1 MNLWLLT
8 GEYPPDFGGGIGT
21 YSYHTAEMLSQ
32 RGHTLTVFAADENL
46 TYGWQVNEARALRVV
61 HFAANQSPQ
70 SSALG
75 NFARWSYDAA
85 LVLAEFCR
93 KDGHPDV
100 LESQEY
106 LGMPY
111 FTLQRRLV
119 LDEALKDL
127 PVLVTAHMPLYLC
140 RHYDLLPAYR
150 FPTYWIG
157 QMERFSLLAA
167 DGVVILAQLL
177 YAMRSRTAIPECKG
191 TTR

>member
-1 MNLWLLT
+1 L
-8 GEYPPDFGGGIGT
+8 P
-21 YSYHTAEMLSQ
+21 
-32 RGHTLTVFAADENL
+32 
-46 TYGWQVNEARALRVV
+46 
-61 HFAANQSPQ
+61 
-70 SSALG
+70 
-75 NFARWSYDAA
+75 RWSYDAA

-93 KDGHPDV
+93 KDGKPDV

-119 LDEALKDL
+119 LDEALAEL

-167 DGVVILAQLL
+167 DGVVYPSQ
-177 YAMRSRTAIPECKG
+177 YMRDEIENSHPRCKG
-191 TTR
+191 TAQVMQSIPGSRVNPSTLSQDSNAGLSLHCQMERRRVEPLLAT